1 LQPYQIEYYQAQS
14 GRSPF
19 KQWLLSLDKRDRFW
33 LANRIDRMAAGN
45 LGDHRHLE
53 RGLYEARFHFGPGYR
68 AYLGIHQGQ
77 VILLIGG
84 GDKATQVEDI
94 FKALEHWA
102 QYKES
107 HP

>member
-1 LQPYQIEYYQAQS
+1 VQRYLIEYYLTPS

-19 KQWLLSLDKRDRFW
+19 TQWLQSLDKRDRIR
-33 LANRIDRMAAGN
+33 LSRRISRMSAGN

-68 AYLGIHQGQ
+68 AYFGIHQAR

-84 GDKATQVEDI
+84 GDKAAQVEDI